1 MIVNKYFEGNKLL
14 VKVVGRLDTTT
25 APRLEEELKDLSAV
39 EELVLDF
46 EQLEYISSA
55 GLRLLLGTH
64 KRMQGN
70 MKVLHPNEMIT
81 EIFDVTGFS
90 DILNIES

>member
-1 MIVNKYFEGNKLL
+1 MKP
-14 VKVVGRLDTTT
+14 KV
-25 APRLEEELKDLSAV
+25 SA
-39 EELVLDF
+39 ETD
-46 EQLEYISSA
+46 SA

>member
-1 MIVNKYFEGNKLL
+1 MIVNKYFEGNKLM

-64 KRMQGN
+64 
-70 MKVLHPNEMIT
+70 
-81 EIFDVTGFS
+81 
-90 DILNIES
+90 